1 MLVLTDHGSVREI
14 RLARPPVN
22 ALDPDLILALRQAL
36 AAVFHPRPSD
46 TPAEAPVACPEAVVL
61 TGSAGYFSGG
71 LDVPALLKLGRDE
84 MLCVW
89 RDFLGLLS
97 DLASAPVPV
106 ACALTGHSPAGG
118 TVLAIFADYRVMAD
132 GPYKLGLNEVQV
144 GLAVPE
150 ALLTALTHVVG
161 SRQAERLAVGGLLV
175 GPAEALRCGL
185 VDEVVSLEEVVLR
198 AHSFVR
204 DLLARPR
211 RAMLVTRARVRKP
224 LAEAFARVGDGD
236 IEGIVAEWFSDET
249 QSTLH
254 KLAARLGKKNP

>member
-1 MLVLTDHGSVREI
+1 MLVLTDHGAVREI

-22 ALDPDLILALRQAL
+22 AINPDLILALRQAL
-36 AAVFHPRPSD
+36 AAVFHPTSGKSSAAQTQDGPQ
-46 TPAEAPVACPEAVVL
+46 AVVL
-61 TGSAGYFSGG
+61 TGSAGCFSAG
-71 LDVPALLKLGRDE
+71 LDVPALLKLERDE
-84 MLCVW
+84 IVGFW
-89 RDFLGLLS
+89 RSFLGLLS

-118 TVLAIFADYRVMAD
+118 TVLAILTDYRVLAD
-132 GPYKLGLNEVQV
+132 GPYTLGLNEVQV
-144 GLAVPE
+144 GLPVPE

-185 VDEVVSLEEVVLR
+185 VDEVAPAEEVIPR

-211 RAMLVTRARVRKP
+211 SAMLTTRARVRKP
-224 LAEAFARVGDGD
+224 LTEAFARIDD
-236 IEGIVAEWFSDET
+236 TAIEAIVDQWFSDET
-249 QSTLH
+249 LSALR
-254 KLAARLGKKNP
+254 KLAARLGKASV